1 MVNATGKLGNSNL
14 SILTTMQ
21 KVRGLNVSGVNISH
35 FRSLNYLTEME
46 VLIILRRLYQYKES
60 DSDKITGLA
69 KYYSVS

>member
-21 KVRGLNVSGVNISH
+21 KVRGSNVSSVNISH

-46 VLIILRRLYQYKES
+46 VLIILRRLYQYKDS
-60 DSDKITGLA
+60 DSDRITATL
-69 KYYSVS
+69 SH